1 MKNMNHVCRLVLMM
15 TTCVFAGNALA
26 QSVISIANTIDG
38 PTEGFNDPTAVAPV
52 GGNTGTTLGEQRLQV
67 FQRAADIWGELLN
80 SNVEIIVSAQFSPQ
94 ACTMMG
100 STLGSAG
107 AASVFMDFA
116 NAPQTGV
123 LYNVAL
129 ASSLAGADLNGATPE
144 INSTFNSDIDT
155 GCSGSVGWYYG
166 IDGNSP
172 ADRIELLPVVL
183 HEIGHGLGFQTFTSN
198 TSGAFL
204 MGTPDIWTDFLFDID
219 EDGFWRDLTQAERQ
233 ASAINDPNLV
243 WDGPSVNTAFPAL
256 LSFPQQFTVNS
267 PAGIAGDFV
276 AMAAGFGPAVPETEI
291 TGDIVLVEDAV
302 DPDSTDGC
310 EVLTNAA
317 AVNGNIALIR
327 RGNCNFTVKTLNAQA
342 AGAVAVII
350 SNNDPAGLPPLGGD
364 DPAVNIPTIGIS
376 QALGDTLETQ
386 LPTPGV
392 NGTLGFDTTTFAGT
406 SGGFLRM
413 NAPDPVVPGS
423 SVSHWTPDAL
433 PNLLMEPAITAS
445 LFDDVDLSLNL
456 FEDIGWS
463 VNFGSTLEEEF
474 FEDGFETVQ

>member
-1 MKNMNHVCRLVLMM
+1 MKLFNLLLKAALFSIASI
-15 TTCVFAGNALA
+15 TASAVFA
-26 QSVISIANTIDG
+26 QSVISISNTIDG
-38 PTEGFNDPTAVAPV
+38 PTEGFNDPTPAAPV
-52 GGNTGTTLGEQRLQV
+52 GGNPGMTLGEQRLFV
-67 FQRAADIWGELLN
+67 FQTAADIWGELLN
-80 SNVEIIVSAQFSPQ
+80 SDIEIIVSAQFSPQ

-107 AASVFMDFA
+107 AASVFADFA
-116 NAPQTGV
+116 NAPLPNT

-129 ASSLAGADLNGATPE
+129 ASSLAGSDLNGATPE

-166 IDGNSP
+166 VDGNSP

-198 TSGAFL
+198 TTGAFL
-204 MGTPDIWTDFLFDID
+204 MGTPDIWTSFLFDID
-219 EDGFWRDLTQAERQ
+219 QNDFWLNLTQAQRQ

-243 WDGPSVNTAFPAL
+243 WDGPSVNAAAPGF
-256 LSFPQQFTVNS
+256 LSNPQQFTVNS
-267 PAGIAGDFV
+267 PAAIAGDFP
-276 AMAAGFGPAVPETEI
+276 AMTAGFGPVVPDVGL
-291 TGDIVLVEDAV
+291 TGDVIMTNDSAG
-302 DPDSTDGC
+302 DDSTDGC
-310 EVLTNAA
+310 EPLTNAA

-327 RGNCNFTVKTLNAQA
+327 RGNCNFTVKTINAQN

-364 DPAVNIPTIGIS
+364 DPAITIPTIGIS

-386 LPTPGV
+386 LPAPGV
-392 NGTLGFDTTTFAGT
+392 NGTLGFDETTQAGT

-413 NAPDPVVPGS
+413 HAPDPVVPGS
-423 SVSHWTPDAL
+423 SVSHWTTDAI

-445 LFDDVDLSLNL
+445 LFDDVDLALNL

-463 VNFGSTLEEEF
+463 VNFPIELGEEF
-474 FEDGFETVQ
+474 FIDGFEALP